1 MIGCSLGKVILF
13 INYLPYLA
21 TLFPFSLSSSLFL
34 IFFKTTVS
42 EFRAGKVISRP
53 PQRQEESWY
62 YSGSLQPN
70 LRGFF
75 HLHLK
80 PTLLSA
86 DGKRWLLADPCDF
99 FRVDHLSAL
108 HQLTRV
114 PLASAL
120 AAACDFVL

>member
-21 TLFPFSLSSSLFL
+21 TLFPFSLSSSFFFL

-75 HLHLK
+75 HH
-80 PTLLSA
+80 SFEA
-86 DGKRWLLADPCDF
+86 HSFVGRWQKVVAGRSL
-99 FRVDHLSAL
+99 
-108 HQLTRV
+108 
-114 PLASAL
+114 
-120 AAACDFVL
+120 